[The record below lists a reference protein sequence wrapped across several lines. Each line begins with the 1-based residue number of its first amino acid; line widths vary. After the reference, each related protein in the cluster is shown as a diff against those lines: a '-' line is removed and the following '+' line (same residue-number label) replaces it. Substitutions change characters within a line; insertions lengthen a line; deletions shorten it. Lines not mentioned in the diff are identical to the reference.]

1 MALCVDYEE
10 LVQNLKRHG
19 FELGYSTISSD
30 AVIRKP
36 YDFWHKGYSVI
47 RVGYSGVAVNEITYA
62 NDKNYRCDS
71 HLAVLSLLNKL
82 KIQTSDWKPSIL
94 NTFSDVLFGTYD
106 ESITKYE
113 KMLATFPKFSTNF
126 QALFADELDAL
137 AVSSTAVQIKPD
149 MSKVY
154 KHAFENYC
162 YIAAMTPECI
172 CFQDIGRNS
181 SYTSVSYRELGNFTI
196 DYEATADLQLLLCSS
211 LHLMS
216 KVIDLSRIGKTIK
229 DFDSYVK
236 AVESAH
242 TSALEHIFLIKGS
255 KFCVQISIR
264 EHSVTVELYKHD
276 YFRGATCDTTPTV
289 FAQVLN
295 LDPAFSQKCTH
306 DLLQKIIKTF
316 SAVLVANPELRKA
329 LFESLY
335 SFEDKL
341 DNKETSVS
349 ANPESIRSLQATEI
363 QKTDFASMALG
374 ISDSQGANA
383 DNSTTQAADLKRI
396 TIGGKGFY
404 VVEGCTNEDATLCI
418 AEEPWCDDVWGFNE
432 TSGKHILEVVD
443 NNCNAS
449 CTYDWFGMLS
459 DKIRSAIK
467 SVNINTYED
476 DLSGSSEAQT
486 CMFVPSRGEWEAVP
500 FDVRRRIIKY
510 KRAWTRSVPMQFGY
524 EMYFVDCDGNFSSH
538 NVGHHRYGIVPAC
551 YVNNVMITEL
561 LGNGEPAMMDF

>member
-1 MALCVDYEE
+1 MILCMDYEE
-10 LVQNLKRHG
+10 LVQDLKRHG
-19 FELGYSTISSD
+19 LQLGYITLDCDLIFINQVD
-30 AVIRKP
+30 YWYKE
-36 YDFWHKGYSVI
+36 YSVI
-47 RVGYSGVAVNEITYA
+47 RVKHSGVAVEEVVYV
-62 NDKNYRCDS
+62 NDENYPCDS
-71 HLAVLSLLNKL
+71 YLAILSLLTKL
-82 KIQTSDWKPSIL
+82 QLQTSTCKPTIL
-94 NTFSDVLFGTYD
+94 KAFDGVLFQQYADST
-106 ESITKYE
+106 TKYE
-113 KMLATFPKFSTNF
+113 KMLAVFPKFSSGF

-137 AVSSTAVQIKPD
+137 AGPSTAMQIKPD
-149 MSKVY
+149 MSKIY
-154 KHAFENYC
+154 KNKLGNYC
-162 YIAAMTPECI
+162 YITAIT
-172 CFQDIGRNS
+172 QDRILFKNIVPGS
-181 SYTSVSYRELGNFTI
+181 TDDVFDYRKLAKFTV
-196 DYEATADLQLLLCSS
+196 DSEATIELQSLLCSLLS
-211 LHLMS
+211 LISEVVDTS
-216 KVIDLSRIGKTIK
+216 KMQEFIKNKNCNAKAFKVRDSDLLGKQFLLAGNKLCVRVSIDVGFVSVYLVEWKPSNEVSNEVTSTEFAH
-229 DFDSYVK
+229 DFYDVP
-236 AVESAH
+236 
-242 TSALEHIFLIKGS
+242 GS
-255 KFCVQISIR
+255 NSKYII
-264 EHSVTVELYKHD
+264 
-276 YFRGATCDTTPTV
+276 
-289 FAQVLN
+289 
-295 LDPAFSQKCTH
+295 
-306 DLLQKIIKTF
+306 DLLQSTIRAF
-316 SAVLVANPELRKA
+316 SVVLVANPELRKA

-335 SFEDKL
+335 SFDDKL

-349 ANPESIRSLQATEI
+349 ANQESIRSPQATET

-383 DNSTTQAADLKRI
+383 DNPMAQPADLKRI

-449 CTYDWFGMLS
+449 CTYDWFGMLP

-551 YVNNVMITEL
+551 YVNNVMIAEL
-561 LGNGEPAMMDF
+561 LGDSVPAMMNF